1 MFDISNGLSTHRDK
15 SCFWDLSLFLFS
27 WFTLLNWAI
36 LCKIG
41 LISAVRTFFFWNWNF
56 KYYQN
61 NAYNSTVI
69 SSTPKAATL
78 LRILALIRLGITS
91 SSKIARILRY
101 SVNTIYNYRASIK
114 NRAKDKS
121 NFEVLIKNIQ

>member
-1 MFDISNGLSTHRDK
+1 MNALLKLSKSKQIIEDEIEIFNKNFDGS
-15 SCFWDLSLFLFS
+15 FLHIHPNFIPS
-27 WFTLLNWAI
+27 VNQLLNEHKQI
-36 LCKIG
+36 
-41 LISAVRTFFFWNWNF
+41 
-56 KYYQN
+56 
-61 NAYNSTVI
+61 VI
-69 SSTPKAATL
+69 EDDGKLNTE

>member
-1 MFDISNGLSTHRDK
+1 M
-15 SCFWDLSLFLFS
+15 SLQIFINRFSINAPFSFCLNFKVFLTKDQS
-27 WFTLLNWAI
+27 IRIVNQLLNEHKQI
-36 LCKIG
+36 
-41 LISAVRTFFFWNWNF
+41 
-56 KYYQN
+56 
-61 NAYNSTVI
+61 VI
-69 SSTPKAATL
+69 EDDGKLNTE

>member
-1 MFDISNGLSTHRDK
+1 MKYIAIGIDNITPQIAAL
-15 SCFWDLSLFLFS
+15 LVAFLHIHPNFIPS
-27 WFTLLNWAI
+27 VNQLLNEHKQI
-36 LCKIG
+36 
-41 LISAVRTFFFWNWNF
+41 
-56 KYYQN
+56 
-61 NAYNSTVI
+61 VI
-69 SSTPKAATL
+69 EDDGKLNTE